1 MAENI
6 NTQNNSNVNN
16 VQEKQE
22 DAFDLVGLLLEY
34 LAQWK
39 WFVISIII
47 AAGCAYYYISTIVP
61 TYEVG
66 ASIFLSD
73 DDATNSSAV
82 SMSTN
87 NPLVDTKS
95 FIDETE
101 IEILKSRNN
110 MLKIVDSL
118 GLAYSYYDVQQLRD
132 YPIYGTNVVRAEL
145 DSVSLRNLSSTIEI
159 IVNKDDQTYNFDIKT
174 QYGGNAESK
183 NIKTDKLPIKVE
195 LSQGTLILHPSKFTS
210 KLNGTQRIKIL
221 NPNLVA
227 ARLSGSLNIS
237 FAKNS
242 STILRINCSTPMIR
256 EGVDVINT
264 LISFYNQDIIADKN
278 RSAMQTEAFIL
289 DRLVLISSELKD
301 VEDRLERYRRVN
313 NITDLNAQAQMNLSK
328 QSDTEEQLAEVAA
341 QQKIIASVEKA
352 ISKQDEYAHI
362 PQIIEDAE
370 LNSMIDAYNKKV
382 SQLERQK
389 ETSTEDNPIIISM
402 QEDLAREKSRIFQ
415 NIQTAKT
422 NLAVKHSSIAAI
434 ESKSA
439 SQLASVPPIDKGL
452 QEIFRE
458 QQVKVNIYTF
468 LLQKREEIALQKTLA
483 TPTAR
488 LIDNPSGSGPV
499 SPKKMTIYGVALLIG
514 FLVPALLIFLRRL
527 IFPIFRDSDD
537 LERVTQV
544 PILGE
549 ICIADKKSGK
559 LVVAESDST
568 PISEMFRLVRNNIQF
583 ALTENDK
590 KVILVT
596 SSLSGE
602 GKTFTASNIALSFAL
617 TGKRTVVLGMDI
629 RRPVLSHLFKM
640 KNDEGVTTFLS
651 GQVSNIL
658 DLVMP
663 AAENEN
669 LYVIPGGPVPPN
681 PNELLLSRHMAE
693 MFNQLRA
700 EFDFIIVDSAPIV
713 VVSDSFLIAPH
724 VDMELYVARANYST
738 KRCLKVMHQAV
749 ESGRLPNCYL
759 LLNGVNIKSNSYMY
773 KRYGHYGRYGRKG
786 YGYGYSYSHT
796 EKPTLSSRLKRM
808 WRRASKK

>member
-1 MAENI
+1 MTE
-6 NTQNNSNVNN
+6 QSNLKEASNFKG
-16 VQEKQE
+16 QESQ

-39 WFVISIII
+39 WFVICIII

-61 TYEVG
+61 TYEVT

-73 DDATNSSAV
+73 DEATNSKAI
-82 SMSTN
+82 SMSAN

-118 GLAYSYYDVQQLRD
+118 DLAYSYYDVQKLRD

-145 DSVSLRNLSSTIEI
+145 DSISLRNLSSTIE
-159 IVNKDDQTYNFDIKT
+159 VLVSKDGSTYNFDIST
-174 QYGGNAESK
+174 HYGGNKESK
-183 NIKTDKLPIKVE
+183 NVKADKLPIKVE
-195 LSQGTLILHPSKFTS
+195 LSQGTLMLYPSKFTS
-210 KLNGTQRIKIL
+210 KIDGTQRIKIQ
-221 NPNLVA
+221 NPNWVA
-227 ARLSGSLNIS
+227 ARLASSLNIS

-242 STILRINCSTPMIR
+242 STILRITSSTPMIR

-264 LISFYNQDIIADKN
+264 LITFYNQDIIADKN
-278 RSAMQTEAFIL
+278 RAALQTEAFIL
-289 DRLVLISSELKD
+289 DRLGLISGELKD
-301 VEDRLERYRRVN
+301 VEDRLERYRKVN
-313 NITDLNAQAQMNLSK
+313 NITDLNAQAQLNLTKKSA
-328 QSDTEEQLAEVAA
+328 TEDQLADVVA
-341 QQKIIASVEKA
+341 QQKIVGTIENA
-352 ISKQDEYAHI
+352 ISKQDDYAHI

-370 LNSMIDAYNKKV
+370 LSSLIDAYNKKV

-389 ETSTEDNPIIISM
+389 ETSTEDNPIIKSM

-422 NLAVKHSSIAAI
+422 NLAVKYSSIAAI

-439 SQLASVPPIDKGL
+439 NQLANLPPIDKGL

-488 LIDNPSGSGPV
+488 LIDNPSGQGPV
-499 SPKKMTIYGVALLIG
+499 APRIMTIYGIAILIG
-514 FLVPALLIFLRRL
+514 FLLPALLIFIRRL
-527 IFPIFRDSDD
+527 LFPIFKDSDD
-537 LERVTQV
+537 LERVTDI

-549 ICIADKKSGK
+549 ICLSDKKDKK
-559 LVVAESDST
+559 LVVSEGDTS
-568 PISEMFRLVRNNIQF
+568 PIVEMFRLARNNIQF
-583 ALTENDK
+583 AITDNDK

-602 GKTFTASNIALSFAL
+602 GKTFIASNIALSFAL

-629 RRPVLSHLFKM
+629 RRPVLAHLFKLS
-640 KNDEGVTTFLS
+640 NDEGVTTFLS
-651 GQVSNIL
+651 GQCDNIL
-658 DLVMP
+658 DIVHVSD
-663 AAENEN
+663 ENEN

-681 PNELLLSRHMAE
+681 PNELLLSRHMQT
-693 MFNQLRA
+693 MFNQLRD
-700 EFDFIIVDSAPIV
+700 EFDYIIVDSAPIG
-713 VVSDSFLIAPH
+713 VVSDSFLIAPY

-738 KRCLKVMHQAV
+738 KRCLKVLQQAV
-749 ESGRLPNCYL
+749 DSGRLPNCYL
-759 LLNGVNIKSNSYMY
+759 LLNAVNIRSNSYMY
-773 KRYGHYGRYGRKG
+773 KRYGHYGKYGRKG
-786 YGYGYSYSHT
+786 YGYGYSYSHS
-796 EKPTLSSRLKRM
+796 EKPTLGSRMKRM

>member
-1 MAENI
+1 MTE
-6 NTQNNSNVNN
+6 QSNLKEASNFKG
-16 VQEKQE
+16 QESQ

-39 WFVISIII
+39 WFVICIII

-61 TYEVG
+61 TYEVT

-73 DDATNSSAV
+73 DEATNSKAI
-82 SMSTN
+82 SMSAN

-118 GLAYSYYDVQQLRD
+118 DLAYSYYDVQKLRD

-145 DSVSLRNLSSTIEI
+145 DSISLRNLSSTIE
-159 IVNKDDQTYNFDIKT
+159 VLVSKDGSTYNFDIST
-174 QYGGNAESK
+174 YYGGNKESK
-183 NIKTDKLPIKVE
+183 NVKADKLPIKVE
-195 LSQGTLILHPSKFTS
+195 LSQGTLMLYPSKFTS
-210 KLNGTQRIKIL
+210 KIDGTQRIKIQ
-221 NPNLVA
+221 NPNWVA
-227 ARLSGSLNIS
+227 ARLASSLNIS

-242 STILRINCSTPMIR
+242 STILRITSSTPMIR

-264 LISFYNQDIIADKN
+264 LITFYNQDIIADKN
-278 RSAMQTEAFIL
+278 RAALQTEAFIL
-289 DRLVLISSELKD
+289 DRLGLISGELKD
-301 VEDRLERYRRVN
+301 VEDRLERYRKVN
-313 NITDLNAQAQMNLSK
+313 NITDLNAQAQLNLTKKSA
-328 QSDTEEQLAEVAA
+328 TEDQLADVVA
-341 QQKIIASVEKA
+341 QQKIVGTIENA
-352 ISKQDEYAHI
+352 ISKQDDYAHI

-370 LNSMIDAYNKKV
+370 LSSLIDAYNKKV

-389 ETSTEDNPIIISM
+389 ETSTEDNPIIKSM

-422 NLAVKHSSIAAI
+422 NLAVKYSSIAAI

-439 SQLASVPPIDKGL
+439 NQLANLPPIDKGL

-488 LIDNPSGSGPV
+488 LIDNPSGQGPV
-499 SPKKMTIYGVALLIG
+499 APRIMTIYGIAILIG
-514 FLVPALLIFLRRL
+514 FLLPALLIFIRRL
-527 IFPIFRDSDD
+527 LFPIFKDSDD
-537 LERVTQV
+537 LERVTDI

-549 ICIADKKSGK
+549 ICLSDKKDKK
-559 LVVAESDST
+559 LVVSEGDTS
-568 PISEMFRLVRNNIQF
+568 PIVEMFRLARNNIQF
-583 ALTENDK
+583 AITDNDK

-602 GKTFTASNIALSFAL
+602 GKTFIASNIALSFAL

-629 RRPVLSHLFKM
+629 RRPVLAHLFKLS
-640 KNDEGVTTFLS
+640 NDEGVTTFLS
-651 GQVSNIL
+651 GQCDNIL
-658 DLVMP
+658 DLVHVSD
-663 AAENEN
+663 ENEN

-681 PNELLLSRHMAE
+681 PNELLLSRHMQT
-693 MFNQLRA
+693 MFNQLRD
-700 EFDFIIVDSAPIV
+700 EFDYIIVDSAPIG
-713 VVSDSFLIAPH
+713 VVSDSFLIAPY

-738 KRCLKVMHQAV
+738 KRCLKVLQQAV
-749 ESGRLPNCYL
+749 DSGRLPNCYL
-759 LLNGVNIKSNSYMY
+759 LLNAVNIRSNSYMY
-773 KRYGHYGRYGRKG
+773 KRYGHYGKYGRKG
-786 YGYGYSYSHT
+786 YGYGYSYSHS
-796 EKPTLSSRLKRM
+796 EKPTLGSRMKRM

>member
-1 MAENI
+1 MSELNNAKI
-6 NTQNNSNVNN
+6 TNTVN
-16 VQEKQE
+16 QEKQE

-39 WFVISIII
+39 WFVICVII
-47 AAGCAYYYISTIVP
+47 ALGCAYYYISTIIP

-73 DDATNSSAV
+73 DNATNSSAV
-82 SMSTN
+82 SINANS
-87 NPLVDTKS
+87 PLVDTKS
-95 FIDETE
+95 YIDETE

-118 GLAYSYYDVQQLRD
+118 GLAYSYYDVQKLRD
-132 YPIYGTNVVRAEL
+132 YPIYGTNVVRAVL
-145 DSVSLRNLSSTIEI
+145 DSVSLRNLTSRIE
-159 IVNKDDQTYNFDIKT
+159 VLVRKDGKIYNFDIT
-174 QYGGNAESK
+174 TFYNGNKETK
-183 NIKTDKLPIKVE
+183 NVKTDKLPIKVE
-195 LSQGTLILHPSKFTS
+195 LSQGTLMLYASKFTS
-210 KLNGTQRIKIL
+210 KIDGTQRIKIS
-221 NPNLVA
+221 NPNWVA
-227 ARLSGSLNIS
+227 ARLSSSLNIS

-242 STILRINCSTPMIR
+242 STILRINCSTPMIS
-256 EGVDVINT
+256 EGIDVINT

-301 VEDRLERYRRVN
+301 VEDRLERYRRAN
-313 NITDLNAQAQMNLSK
+313 NITDLNAQAQLNLSK
-328 QSDTEEQLAEVAA
+328 KSSTEEQLAEVSA
-341 QQKIIASVEKA
+341 QQKIISTVEKA
-352 ISKQDEYAHI
+352 ISKQDDYTHI
-362 PQIIEDAE
+362 PQILEDPE

-389 ETSTEDNPIIISM
+389 ESSTEDNPIIISM

-488 LIDNPSGSGPV
+488 LIDNPSGTGPV
-499 SPKKMTIYGVALLIG
+499 SPRMMTIYGIAFLIG
-514 FLVPALLIFLRRL
+514 FIIPALLIFLRRL
-527 IFPIFRDSDD
+527 IFPIFKDSDD
-537 LERVTQV
+537 LERVTSL

-549 ICIADKKSGK
+549 VCIADKKSGK
-559 LVVAESDST
+559 LVVAEGEST
-568 PISEMFRLVRNNIQF
+568 PISEMIKLVRNNIQF
-583 ALTENDK
+583 ALTENEK

-602 GKTFTASNIALSFAL
+602 GKTFIASNIALSFAL
-617 TGKRTVVLGMDI
+617 TGKRTVVVGMDI
-629 RRPVLSHLFKM
+629 RRPVLSHLFKL
-640 KNDEGVTTFLS
+640 KNDDGVTTYLS
-651 GQVSNIL
+651 GQCENIY
-658 DLVMP
+658 DIISQSDI
-663 AAENEN
+663 NEN
-669 LYVIPGGPVPPN
+669 LYVMPGGPVPPN
-681 PNELLLSRHMAE
+681 PNELLLSKHMNSLFE
-693 MFNQLRA
+693 QLRA
-700 EFDFIIVDSAPIV
+700 EFDYIIVDSAPIG
-713 VVSDSFLIAPH
+713 VVSDSFLIAQH

-749 ESGRLPNCYL
+749 EAGRLPNCYI
-759 LLNGVNIKSNSYMY
+759 LLNGVNVRSNSYMY
-773 KRYGHYGRYGRKG
+773 KRYGHYGKYGNKG
-786 YGYGYSYSHT
+786 YGYGYGYSHS
-796 EKPTLSSRLKRM
+796 EKPTLKSRLKRL

>member
-1 MAENI
+1 MTE
-6 NTQNNSNVNN
+6 QSNLKEASNFKG
-16 VQEKQE
+16 QESQ

-39 WFVISIII
+39 WFVICIII

-61 TYEVG
+61 TYEVT

-73 DDATNSSAV
+73 DEATNSKAI
-82 SMSTN
+82 SMSAN

-118 GLAYSYYDVQQLRD
+118 DLAYSYYDVQKLRD

-145 DSVSLRNLSSTIEI
+145 DSISLRNLSSTIE
-159 IVNKDDQTYNFDIKT
+159 VLVSKDGSTYNFDIST
-174 QYGGNAESK
+174 HYGGNKESK
-183 NIKTDKLPIKVE
+183 NVKADKLPIKVE
-195 LSQGTLILHPSKFTS
+195 LSQGTLMLYPSKFTS
-210 KLNGTQRIKIL
+210 KIDGTQRIKIQ
-221 NPNLVA
+221 NPNWVA
-227 ARLSGSLNIS
+227 ARLASSLNIS

-242 STILRINCSTPMIR
+242 STILRITSSTPMIR

-264 LISFYNQDIIADKN
+264 LITFYNQDIIADKN
-278 RSAMQTEAFIL
+278 RAALQTEAFIL
-289 DRLVLISSELKD
+289 DRLGLISGELKD
-301 VEDRLERYRRVN
+301 VEDRLERYRKVN
-313 NITDLNAQAQMNLSK
+313 NITDLNAQAQLNLTKKSA
-328 QSDTEEQLAEVAA
+328 TEDQLADVVA
-341 QQKIIASVEKA
+341 QQKIVGTIENA
-352 ISKQDEYAHI
+352 ISKQDDYAHI

-370 LNSMIDAYNKKV
+370 LSSLIDAYNKKV

-389 ETSTEDNPIIISM
+389 ETSTEDNPIIKSM

-422 NLAVKHSSIAAI
+422 NLAVKYSSIAAI

-439 SQLASVPPIDKGL
+439 NQLANLPPIDKGL

-488 LIDNPSGSGPV
+488 LIDNPSGQGPV
-499 SPKKMTIYGVALLIG
+499 APRIMTIYGIAILIG
-514 FLVPALLIFLRRL
+514 FLLPALLIFVRRL
-527 IFPIFRDSDD
+527 LFPIFKDSDD
-537 LERVTQV
+537 LERVTDI
-544 PILGE
+544 PILGD
-549 ICIADKKSGK
+549 ICLSDIKDKM
-559 LVVAESDST
+559 LVVSEGDTS
-568 PISEMFRLVRNNIQF
+568 PIVEMFRLARNNIQF
-583 ALTENDK
+583 AITDNDK

-602 GKTFTASNIALSFAL
+602 GKTFIASNIALSFAL

-629 RRPVLSHLFKM
+629 RRPVLAHLFKLS
-640 KNDEGVTTFLS
+640 NDEGVTTFLS
-651 GQVSNIL
+651 GQCDNIL
-658 DLVMP
+658 DLVHVSD
-663 AAENEN
+663 ENEN

-681 PNELLLSRHMAE
+681 PNELLLSRHMQT
-693 MFNQLRA
+693 MFNQLRD
-700 EFDFIIVDSAPIV
+700 EFDYIIVDSAPIG
-713 VVSDSFLIAPH
+713 VVSDSFLIAPY

-738 KRCLKVMHQAV
+738 KRCLKVLQQAV
-749 ESGRLPNCYL
+749 DSGRLPNCYL
-759 LLNGVNIKSNSYMY
+759 LLNAVNIRSNSYMY
-773 KRYGHYGRYGRKG
+773 KRYGHYGKYGRKG
-786 YGYGYSYSHT
+786 YGYGYSYSHS
-796 EKPTLSSRLKRM
+796 EKPTLGSRMKRM

>member
-1 MAENI
+1 MTE
-6 NTQNNSNVNN
+6 QSNLKEASNFKG
-16 VQEKQE
+16 QESQ

-39 WFVISIII
+39 WFVICIII

-61 TYEVG
+61 TYEVT

-73 DDATNSSAV
+73 DEATNSKAI
-82 SMSTN
+82 SMSAN

-118 GLAYSYYDVQQLRD
+118 DLAYSYYDVQKLRD

-145 DSVSLRNLSSTIEI
+145 DSISLRNLSSTIE
-159 IVNKDDQTYNFDIKT
+159 VLVSKDGSTYNFDIST
-174 QYGGNAESK
+174 HYGGNKESK
-183 NIKTDKLPIKVE
+183 NVKADKLPIKVE
-195 LSQGTLILHPSKFTS
+195 LSQGTLMLYPSKFTS
-210 KLNGTQRIKIL
+210 KIDGTQRIKIQ
-221 NPNLVA
+221 NPNWVA
-227 ARLSGSLNIS
+227 ARLASSLNIS

-242 STILRINCSTPMIR
+242 STILRITSSTPMIR

-264 LISFYNQDIIADKN
+264 LITFYNQDIIADKN
-278 RSAMQTEAFIL
+278 RAALQTEAFIL
-289 DRLVLISSELKD
+289 DRLGLISGELKD
-301 VEDRLERYRRVN
+301 VEDRLERYRKIKK
-313 NITDLNAQAQMNLSK
+313 ITDLNAQAQLNLTKKSA
-328 QSDTEEQLAEVAA
+328 TEDQLADVVA
-341 QQKIIASVEKA
+341 QQKIVGTIENA
-352 ISKQDEYAHI
+352 ISKQDDYAHI

-370 LNSMIDAYNKKV
+370 LSSLIDAYNKKV

-389 ETSTEDNPIIISM
+389 ETSTEDNPIIKSM

-422 NLAVKHSSIAAI
+422 NLAVKYSSIAAI

-439 SQLASVPPIDKGL
+439 NQLANLPPIDKGL

-488 LIDNPSGSGPV
+488 LIDNPSGQGPV
-499 SPKKMTIYGVALLIG
+499 APRIMTIYGIAILIG
-514 FLVPALLIFLRRL
+514 FLLPALLIFVRRL
-527 IFPIFRDSDD
+527 LFPIFKDSDD
-537 LERVTQV
+537 LERVTDI

-549 ICIADKKSGK
+549 ICLSDKKDKK
-559 LVVAESDST
+559 LVVSEGDTS
-568 PISEMFRLVRNNIQF
+568 PIVEMFRLARNNIQF
-583 ALTENDK
+583 AITDNDK

-602 GKTFTASNIALSFAL
+602 GKTFIASNIALSFAL

-629 RRPVLSHLFKM
+629 RRPVLAHLFKLS
-640 KNDEGVTTFLS
+640 NDEGVTTFLS
-651 GQVSNIL
+651 GQCDNIL
-658 DLVMP
+658 DLVHVSD
-663 AAENEN
+663 ENEN

-681 PNELLLSRHMAE
+681 PNELLLSRHMQT
-693 MFNQLRA
+693 MFNQLRD
-700 EFDFIIVDSAPIV
+700 EFDYIIVDSAPIG
-713 VVSDSFLIAPH
+713 VVSDSFLIAPY

-738 KRCLKVMHQAV
+738 KRCLKVLQQAV
-749 ESGRLPNCYL
+749 DSGRLPNCYL
-759 LLNGVNIKSNSYMY
+759 LLNAVNIRSNSYMY
-773 KRYGHYGRYGRKG
+773 KRYGHYGKYGRKG
-786 YGYGYSYSHT
+786 YGYGYSYSHS
-796 EKPTLSSRLKRM
+796 EKPTLGSRMKRM